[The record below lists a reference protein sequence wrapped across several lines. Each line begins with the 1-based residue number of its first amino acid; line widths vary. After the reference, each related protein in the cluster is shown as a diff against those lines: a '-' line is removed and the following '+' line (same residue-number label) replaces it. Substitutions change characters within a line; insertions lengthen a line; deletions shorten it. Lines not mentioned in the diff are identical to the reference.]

1 MRAARR
7 LALICFTALSLA
19 PVAAPAIAQSL
30 QATMDAQLRASE
42 LQAQQDMA
50 ARQAV
55 LQQNQLT
62 VLEAQIRAEQAI
74 ADVQAQ
80 GRSRPSPPLQGG
92 ARLDAGQFAS
102 IPDDRLAASN
112 ARVKAA
118 ADNHH

>member
-7 LALICFTALSLA
+7 LALICFTAVSLA
-19 PVAAPAIAQSL
+19 AMAAPALAQSL

-55 LQQNQLT
+55 IQQNQLT

-80 GRSRPSPPLQGG
+80 TRSRPSLEGG

>member
-7 LALICFTALSLA
+7 LALICFTAISLA
-19 PVAAPAIAQSL
+19 AMGAPALAQSL

-55 LQQNQLT
+55 IQQNQLT

-80 GRSRPSPPLQGG
+80 GRSRRPPPLQGG
-92 ARLDAGQFAS
+92 ARLDADQFAS